1 MRKALW
7 IIAAVLILI
16 TGVVPSAQANTV
28 FQFDGFPTGP
38 FSSGADNG
46 FSVSSVNGYVWGNT
60 YGFPGNSA
68 GTGFPDT
75 AATFT
80 FTDGG
85 TFTFLSLD
93 LDNPGFGGTLTAVTV
108 DGYLGAALVAADSFD
123 VPSASKTPTTFDAVN
138 LAGLDINS
146 LVVTVTSNTAE
157 SPLLDNVTFTGTG
170 VPEPAAIWML
180 SLGIGGILGFRCK
193 RKNAA

>member
-7 IIAAVLILI
+7 ITPVVLLLIAGGA
-16 TGVVPSAQANTV
+16 PSVQADTK
-28 FQFDGFPTGP
+28 FQFDGFSTGP
-38 FSSGADNG
+38 FSNGTDNG
-46 FSVSSVNGYVWGNT
+46 FSVSSVNGYIWGNT

-68 GTGFPDT
+68 GAGSPDT

-85 TFTFLSLD
+85 TFTFVSLD

-108 DGYLGAALVAADSFD
+108 DGYRGATLVAADSFD
-123 VPSASKTPTTFDAVN
+123 VPSAFETPTTFDALN

-146 LVVTVTSNTAE
+146 LVVTVTSNNLET
-157 SPLLDNVTFTGTG
+157 PLLDSVTFTA

-180 SLGIGGILGFRCK
+180 SLGIGGILGLRWK
-193 RKNAA
+193 RKNSA